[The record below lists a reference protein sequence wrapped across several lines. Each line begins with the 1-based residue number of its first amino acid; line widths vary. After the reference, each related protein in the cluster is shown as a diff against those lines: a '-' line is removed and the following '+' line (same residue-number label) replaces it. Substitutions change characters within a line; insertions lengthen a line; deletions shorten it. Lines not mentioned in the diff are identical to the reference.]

1 MVGTNDARR
10 QRILFLTHRLP
21 FAPNRGDRLRAF
33 HIADQLRQHFDLDIV
48 SLVHDHEER
57 AGLATMRERG
67 IAVTGCEVPTWRN
80 RVHALPRLTGSTP
93 LTHMLLDSPG
103 IGRVLT
109 QLAAERPPDVV
120 LAFCSSMARFAMAPP
135 LDRFPLV
142 VDMVDVDSLKW
153 KALAERAHGPM
164 RWIYARETRCLGSFE
179 REIMKRAQ
187 RTLVVNEKEAEVLR
201 REGLGHIDTVPNGVD
216 VASLQ
221 RPTLI
226 EARGDVVFCGVMN
239 YAPNVQGVLWFARE
253 VWPLVRHVLPS
264 ATFLIVGASPELE
277 IQALDSA
284 AHGIRVTGT
293 VPDVRP
299 YLWGSAVSVAPL
311 QTARGVQNKVLEAVA
326 AGLPVVITSSV
337 AAGVPATILDACHI
351 ADDAATFAAQ
361 VVNTLR
367 LSADE
372 RLRMVNRAHTSSLS
386 WEQQLAPLRPILLE
400 AMRS

>member
-1 MVGTNDARR
+1 MRV
-10 QRILFLTHRLP
+10 LFLTHRLP
-21 FAPNRGDRLRAF
+21 FAANRGDRLRAW
-33 HIADQLRQHFDLDIV
+33 HIIEQLRRYSQVDVI
-48 SLVHDHEER
+48 SLVHDDEER

-67 IAVTGCEVPTWRN
+67 ISVTGCDVPAWRN
-80 RVHALPRLTGSTP
+80 RVYALPRLASQTP
-93 LTHMLLDSPG
+93 LTHMLLDSPD
-103 IGRVLT
+103 IGPVLT
-109 QLAAERPPDVV
+109 RLAAGRPPDVV
-120 LAFCSSMARFAMAPP
+120 LAFCSSMARFAMESP

-179 REIMKRAQ
+179 REIMKRAH
-187 RTLVVNEKEAEVLR
+187 RTLVVNDKEAEVLR
-201 REGLGHIDTVPNGVD
+201 REDLGHIATVPNGVD
-216 VASLQ
+216 IASLRRQ
-221 RPTLI
+221 TSA

-239 YAPNVQGVLWFARE
+239 YTPNVQGVLWFARE
-253 VWPLVRHVLPS
+253 VWPLVRRVLPS

-326 AGLPVVITSSV
+326 AGLPVVLTSSV
-337 AAGVPATILDACHI
+337 AEGVPATILDACHI

-361 VVNTLR
+361 IVNTLR

-386 WEQQLAPLRPILLE
+386 WEQQLAPLRGILHDALG
-400 AMRS
+400 S